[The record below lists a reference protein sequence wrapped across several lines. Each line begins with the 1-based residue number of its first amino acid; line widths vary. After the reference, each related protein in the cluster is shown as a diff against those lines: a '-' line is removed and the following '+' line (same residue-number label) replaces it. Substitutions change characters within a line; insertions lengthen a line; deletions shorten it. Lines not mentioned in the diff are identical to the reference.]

1 MDIQK
6 EILRKVFH
14 IVSILMLLIPLELC
28 GKYCISVLMAGM
40 LIIFFPIAFLNI
52 RNKFTWIFWKLL
64 EFVEREFNWEKLPAR
79 QAFSLAFG
87 LLFSSLFFPENVVK
101 VAIVCVAVYDGF
113 STIFGITLGK
123 HKIKIFGLKLKKSYE
138 GSLAGFIFNTIALL
152 FFVPFYKAVILSFLT
167 GVIELF
173 SSNKVWYLDD
183 NILIPVFISI
193 VAYFS
198 GIH

>member
-123 HKIKIFGLKLKKSYE
+123 HKIKIFGFKLRKSYE

-183 NILIPVFISI
+183 NILIPVFISV
-193 VAYFS
+193 VAYFL